1 MTGRETVVGL
11 TDDMSVIQALA
22 LFSGVPPSKSKEGGI
37 DVNAGAA
44 DT

>member
-11 TDDMSVIQALA
+11 TDEMSLIQALA

-37 DVNAGAA
+37 AANVGAA